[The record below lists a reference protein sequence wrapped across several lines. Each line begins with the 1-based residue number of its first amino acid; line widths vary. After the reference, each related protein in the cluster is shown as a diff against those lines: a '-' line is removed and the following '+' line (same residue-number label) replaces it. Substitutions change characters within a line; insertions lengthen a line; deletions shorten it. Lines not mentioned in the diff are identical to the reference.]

1 MSNVFAAPPI
11 KYFKIFFRLS
21 IPKHNPNPNPNRK
34 NKRKQ
39 NDTWIKFN
47 ILDDWTYHYDLGN
60 QIDVVYTD
68 FENAFDKIPHK
79 GLVCKLQASGLNKE
93 LILWVQD
100 FLSNRKQ
107 RVGVNG
113 KYSDWFNVDSGVPQ
127 GSILGPLL
135 FLIYIN
141 DLPDFCT
148 KTYNECV
155 VYLYADDAKVY
166 KIISNSE
173 DQEMLQGVIN
183 RLKES
188 VADPRGG
195 APGARPPLF
204 SEENFLFK
212 IFIIC

>member
-1 MSNVFAAPPI
+1 M
-11 KYFKIFFRLS
+11 
-21 IPKHNPNPNPNRK
+21 
-34 NKRKQ
+34 
-39 NDTWIKFN
+39 
-47 ILDDWTYHYDLGN
+47 
-60 QIDVVYTD
+60 
-68 FENAFDKIPHK
+68 
-79 GLVCKLQASGLNKE
+79 
-93 LILWVQD
+93 
-100 FLSNRKQ
+100 SNRKQ

-155 VYLYADDAKVY
+155 MYLYADDAKVY

-183 RLKES
+183 RLKEWCDKWLVS
-188 VADPRGG
+188 VNASKCNQVSYT
-195 APGARPPLF
+195 AKH
-204 SEENFLFK
+204 K
-212 IFIIC
+212 IDTNYYISNYNTKHFIER